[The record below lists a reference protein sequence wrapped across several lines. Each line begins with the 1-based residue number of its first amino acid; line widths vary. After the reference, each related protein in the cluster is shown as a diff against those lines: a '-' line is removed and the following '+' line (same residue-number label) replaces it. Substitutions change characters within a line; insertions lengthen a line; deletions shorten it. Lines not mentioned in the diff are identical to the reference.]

1 MKSWQR
7 NSHLLFIKENSI
19 LVNRTIVQQI
29 FTPSVS
35 LQGSVFFHSV
45 EAGPSTATCVANW
58 MLRCAT

>member
-29 FTPSVS
+29 FTLPFLALCGVAPD
-35 LQGSVFFHSV
+35 LHV
-45 EAGPSTATCVANW
+45 EALITNMMEFGNETLGDN
-58 MLRCAT
+58 